1 MLKLL
6 HDRVRNP
13 KERRQLAIEMFL
25 EELGETITDQD
36 FIAGWSI
43 DSIDDFLDILNYDPD
58 PYWLNAIRQTVK
70 EEVMEYRTM
79 YKKFTSGHFEGND
92 NVPVSFD
99 ELT

>member
-1 MLKLL
+1 MVKTIYERAR
-6 HDRVRNP
+6 DP
-13 KERRQLAIEMFL
+13 EERRELATELFL

-58 PYWLNAIRQTVK
+58 PYWLSAIRQTVK
-70 EEVMEYRTM
+70 EEVAEYRIM
-79 YKKFTSGHFEGND
+79 YTKFTSGHFEGND

-99 ELT
+99 ELN